1 MQSKNDTVM
10 VVKMIN
16 VPASILE
23 ELSLPFFSLSGQ
35 VRLMMLRLNF
45 DAFRLK
51 LNGQSRAQGA
61 IRLRVLNLIFDDNF
75 NNQLGVAP
83 TSKIDDISVVFL
95 GKSFFSSL
103 EAFSSVITDLGYTDL
118 ELPTDFWVPVQSVLS
133 FREIEVLH
141 HVYNGL
147 SSKQIGDELNLSART
162 VELHRQNCG
171 KKIGPLTPRALSTLF
186 SSSAGDSYVEPV

>member
-1 MQSKNDTVM
+1 MQSKDDTVM
-10 VVKMIN
+10 IAKLIN
-16 VPASILE
+16 VPVSILE

-35 VRLMMLRLNF
+35 VRLMILRLNF
-45 DAFRLK
+45 DALRLR

-83 TSKIDDISVVFL
+83 TSKTDDISVVFL

-103 EAFSSVITDLGYTDL
+103 EAFSSVITDLGYPDL
-118 ELPTDFWVPVQSVLS
+118 EMPTDFWVPVQPVLS

-171 KKIGPLTPRALSTLF
+171 KKIGPITPRALSTLF
-186 SSSAGDSYVEPV
+186 SSSAGDTYVEHV

>member
-1 MQSKNDTVM
+1 MQSKDDTVM

-16 VPASILE
+16 VPASILG

-45 DAFRLK
+45 DAFRLR

-83 TSKIDDISVVFL
+83 TSKTDDISVVFL

-171 KKIGPLTPRALSTLF
+171 KKIGPITPRTLSALF
-186 SSSAGDSYVEPV
+186 SSSAGDTYVEYV

>member
-1 MQSKNDTVM
+1 MQSKDDTVM
-10 VVKMIN
+10 IVKLIN
-16 VPASILE
+16 VPVSILE

-45 DAFRLK
+45 DAFRLR

-83 TSKIDDISVVFL
+83 TSKTDDISVVFL

-103 EAFSSVITDLGYTDL
+103 EAFSSVITDLTFGY
-118 ELPTDFWVPVQSVLS
+118 PFNQCSV
-133 FREIEVLH
+133 FE
-141 HVYNGL
+141 
-147 SSKQIGDELNLSART
+147 K
-162 VELHRQNCG
+162 
-171 KKIGPLTPRALSTLF
+171 
-186 SSSAGDSYVEPV
+186 